1 MLQVFIYGE
10 RNDMSI
16 ILLQQ
21 ILSGKL
27 LLVVIVWAKK
37 VILALV

>member
-16 ILLQQ
+16 TLLQQ
-21 ILSGKL
+21 ILSNKL